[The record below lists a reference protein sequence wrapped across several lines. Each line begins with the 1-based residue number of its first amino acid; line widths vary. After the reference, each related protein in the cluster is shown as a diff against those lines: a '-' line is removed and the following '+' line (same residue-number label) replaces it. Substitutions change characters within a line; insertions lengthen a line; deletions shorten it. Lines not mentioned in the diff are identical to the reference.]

1 MCRGKVRVSFV
12 VLLGCIALCWI
23 RFELEAFAT
32 AFLLGLDLLQ
42 LCLAGECRRVF
53 ELDLQTPHLGTV
65 TSKSALLWVNPLI
78 PILLALIINRESLT
92 PTAFSKTLDI
102 DFQGL
107 SKLNNSGLFSLLASG
122 ASLDQSFHFFFP
134 LSFMRGRVRML
145 STHSEDGPRVSV
157 LVTRAIPVLHL
168 RRCLPPPCL
177 LAWHRPEQLSP
188 STFHGALSIL

>member
-122 ASLDQSFHFFFP
+122 ASLDQSFHFF
-134 LSFMRGRVRML
+134 
-145 STHSEDGPRVSV
+145 
-157 LVTRAIPVLHL
+157 
-168 RRCLPPPCL
+168 PPCL
-177 LAWHRPEQLSP
+177 L
-188 STFHGALSIL
+188 